1 MKMNADTILESF
13 YRHDVDA
20 ILIGGMNFLLR
31 HQPVLTFDID
41 FWVNDTDENLSRVVT
56 ALRAL
61 GAEWGK
67 SEATWGPLPGGH
79 DWLRTQNV
87 FCLTTPHGAVDIFR
101 SVEGLDGQ
109 YEACKTRSSV
119 ERLESGIHYR
129 SLSDQDMLACQLALP
144 ENLRRL
150 DRTNYLR
157 NLLDLR

>member
-1 MKMNADTILESF
+1 MNVDAVLESF
-13 YRHDVDA
+13 ERHQVDA

-41 FWVNDTDENLSRVVT
+41 FWVKDTDDNLSRLAS

-67 SEATWGPLPGGH
+67 SEEAWGPLPKGH
-79 DWLRTQNV
+79 DWLRTQNI

-101 SVEGLDGQ
+101 TVEGLDGQ
-109 YEACKTRSSV
+109 YEACKARCSLERSKG
-119 ERLESGIHYR
+119 GIPYH

-144 ENLRRL
+144 ENMRRL
-150 DRTNYLR
+150 DRTNYLK
-157 NLLDLR
+157 NLLGL

>member
-1 MKMNADTILESF
+1 MNVDAILETF
-13 YRHDVDA
+13 HRHEVDA

-41 FWVNDTDENLSRVVT
+41 FWVKDVDENLSRVAM

-67 SEATWGPLPGGH
+67 SEETWGPLPGGH

-87 FCLTTPHGAVDIFR
+87 FCLTTRHGAVDIFR

-109 YEACKTRSSV
+109 YGACKARSSV
-119 ERLESGIHYR
+119 ERSQGGISYR

-157 NLLDLR
+157 NLLDSR